1 MAKRYDRGAFMKIYF
16 TSENK
21 MYVTDTRS
29 EPKEFVSQKIETYK
43 KNISEIRQKSEWKH
57 SGTGAAFTGTLRN
70 PSDDEAINAY
80 VCGLAAAPDGRLIYS
95 VLTGE
100 VGGLYYKSENGD
112 ENHITAAQNFQPFE
126 MDCHDGKL
134 AISVEYGGGTRHISV
149 YDLSSGNMT
158 ELTDGDTLEE
168 CPCWS
173 ETGKELYFST
183 AGIGRNRDGIA
194 AAVSPRGISVYSF
207 EKNEMTELCGA
218 EDLDYICPRIGKDGA
233 IYYIKRPYKSG
244 DDGNFWLDFLLFPVR
259 IIKAIGGFLN
269 AFSIMFGGE
278 SLSSD
283 GKSFHNPL
291 KAKQKDDKEL
301 FIAGNVINAEKS
313 EKENRKHGDKN
324 PGIIPHSWQLVRR
337 NHLGEE
343 EVVRK
348 GVMDY
353 SFTADGSLIV
363 SDGKHLLKLSEGKEE
378 ILCKCRLAQ
387 NIVAIE

>member
-1 MAKRYDRGAFMKIYF
+1 MKIYF

-29 EPKEFVSQKIETYK
+29 EPKEFISQKIDTYK
-43 KNISEIRQKSEWKH
+43 KNLSEIRQKSEWKH
-57 SGTGAAFTGTLRN
+57 SGSGAAFTGTLRN
-70 PSDDEAINAY
+70 LSDDETTNAY

-126 MDCHDGKL
+126 MDCRDGKL

-149 YDLSSGNMT
+149 YDLSEGNLT

-168 CPCWS
+168 FPCWS

-183 AGIGRNRDGIA
+183 AGIGRNSQGIA
-194 AAVSPRGISVYSF
+194 SAVSPRGISVYSF
-207 EKNEMTELCGA
+207 EKNEMTELCSS
-218 EDLDYICPRIGKDGA
+218 EDIDYIGPKIGKDGA
-233 IYYIKRPYKSG
+233 LYYIKRPYKSG

-301 FIAGNVINAEKS
+301 FIAGNVINAEKT
-313 EKENRKHGDKN
+313 EKANRKSGDKN

-343 EVVRK
+343 EIVRH